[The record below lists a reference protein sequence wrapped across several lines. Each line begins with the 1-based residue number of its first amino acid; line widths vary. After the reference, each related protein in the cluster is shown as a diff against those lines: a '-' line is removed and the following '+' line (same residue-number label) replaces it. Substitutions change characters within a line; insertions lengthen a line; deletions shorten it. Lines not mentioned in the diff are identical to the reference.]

1 MTPSTP
7 IGEKAYLGV
16 NETVMQQ
23 RTLFLLASVT
33 GVSQIPFSHYVT
45 VLVLRTVDKV
55 LLDRGF
61 RQLVVIWPLAMNNIR
76 DSKLNYKWSMR

>member
-7 IGEKAYLGV
+7 IGEKTYLGV

-33 GVSQIPFSHYVT
+33 GVSHYSETYFT
-45 VLVLRTVDKV
+45 VLVLWTVDKV
-55 LLDRGF
+55 VFDRGF

-76 DSKLNYKWSMR
+76 DSKLHYKWSMR